1 MSARI
6 RLISATTTAAL
17 AAVLAPASMAAE
29 TSEFTISNIT
39 DFHGYWEETK
49 RVPGA
54 AHLKCAVDEA
64 AAGKTHI
71 FTSAGDNIGASPFAS
86 KLLNDAPT
94 LEILNLMNL
103 QVSALGN
110 HELDEGA
117 EEFST
122 NVTKAANFDYL
133 AANAETVKNTKDYVV
148 KDLDGAKVA
157 FVGTVTDDMPNLVNP
172 KSIEG
177 ITWNNPVET
186 TNTLA
191 EKLKKDGEAD
201 VVVALVHEGGI
212 KANEFSDA
220 VDVAFLGHSHQVIA
234 PAGEKPLLIQAGFYG
249 NNLANVDFSFDRTSK
264 KLTVKNAEFLD
275 ADAIRACDTP
285 QPEIDAVV
293 KDALEKA
300 GAEGKKVIG
309 RADADMYK
317 AGDKESQLNNYIA
330 EATRQGVSKNSS
342 VTADIGV
349 MNAGGVRAEIEAGD
363 VTYEQAFSVQPFGGE
378 NTYVELK
385 GSDVV
390 AALEE
395 QWRDDPERPMFP
407 LGISDNVSYTYDPE
421 APVGSKI
428 TSVTVDGAPIDPE
441 RTYVVAGST
450 FLLGGGDNFK
460 AFTRGTAPANLGYV
474 DLNAFVEAL
483 GGGQAQRRSQS
494 NVGVHLPAPLKAGEE
509 ATIELSSLLFDQ
521 GETATTATAMLGDA
535 KASAPI
541 SPDNEGLTA
550 NEYGTA
556 TVKLTVPAG
565 LSGAQELRI
574 TTDAGTEVAVPV
586 EVAPATDQAQ
596 PDKREPSKPEPNK
609 PEPNKPAPAAPAAEN
624 GSSSQDLGW
633 IIPVA
638 IAGAFGLANL
648 VALLFPFAVDRVLGP
663 IAKR

>member
-1 MSARI
+1 MSARYRI
-6 RLISATTTAAL
+6 QLITATTTAAL
-17 AAVLAPASMAAE
+17 AAAFTPFTPAALAAE
-29 TSEFTISNIT
+29 TSEFTISNVT

-49 RVPGA
+49 YVPGA

-64 AAGKTHI
+64 AAGKTHV

-94 LEILNLMNL
+94 LEILNRMNL

-117 EEFST
+117 EDFS
-122 NVTKAANFDYL
+122 NRVTKAADFDFL
-133 AANAETVKNTKDYVV
+133 AANAKTVKNTKDYVV

-157 FVGTVTDDMPNLVNP
+157 FVGTITDDMPNLVNP

-177 ITWNNPVET
+177 IAWNDPVAT
-186 TNTLA
+186 TNELA
-191 EKLKKDGEAD
+191 EQLKDSGEAD
-201 VVVALVHEGGI
+201 VVIALVHEGGI
-212 KANEFSDA
+212 KADEFSDA
-220 VDVAFLGHSHQVIA
+220 VDVAFLGHSHQSIE
-234 PAGEKPLLIQAGFYG
+234 PTGEKPLLIQAGSYG
-249 NNLANVDFSFDRTSK
+249 ANLANVDLSFDRATK
-264 KLTVKNAEFLD
+264 KLTVRNAELLD
-275 ADAIRACDTP
+275 ADTIRACDTP

-293 KDALEKA
+293 KDALAKA
-300 GAEGKKVIG
+300 GTEGKKVIG
-309 RADADMYK
+309 HTDEDLYK

-330 EATRQGVSKNSS
+330 EATRQGVTQNSS

-349 MNAGGVRAEIEAGD
+349 MNAGGVRAELEAGD

-390 AALEE
+390 QALEE
-395 QWRDDPERPMFP
+395 QWRDDPDRPMFP
-407 LGISDNVSYTYDPE
+407 LGISDNVSYTYDPA
-421 APVGSKI
+421 APVGSKV

-441 RTYVVAGST
+441 KTYVVAGST

-460 AFTRGTAPANLGYV
+460 AFTKGTAPANLGYV
-474 DLNAFVEAL
+474 DLNALVEAL
-483 GGGQAQRRSQS
+483 SGGQQQRTSQS
-494 NVGVHLPAPLKAGEE
+494 NVGVHLPAPLTAGKE

-521 GETATTATAMLGDA
+521 GETATTATASLGDA
-535 KASAPI
+535 SGSATI
-541 SPDNEGLTA
+541 SPNNGDMTA

-565 LSGAQELRI
+565 MSGTQELRI
-574 TTDAGTEVAVPV
+574 TTDAGTEVTVPV
-586 EVAPATDQAQ
+586 EVAAATDQA
-596 PDKREPSKPEPNK
+596 KPEPNK
-609 PEPNKPAPAAPAAEN
+609 PNKPAEPNKPN
-624 GSSSQDLGW
+624 TGGSNSGDLGW

-663 IAKR
+663 VAKR

>member
-6 RLISATTTAAL
+6 RLISATTAIAL
-17 AAVLAPASMAAE
+17 AAAAAPASMAAE

-54 AHLKCAVDEA
+54 AHLKCALDNA
-64 AAGKTHI
+64 ADGKTHI

-122 NVTKAANFDYL
+122 NVTKAAKFDYL
-133 AANAETVKNTKDYVV
+133 AANAESVANTKDYVV

-186 TNTLA
+186 TNKLA
-191 EKLKKDGEAD
+191 DKLKKDGEAD

-212 KANEFSDA
+212 KADEFSDA

-249 NNLANVDFSFDRTSK
+249 NTLANVDFSFDRATK
-264 KLTVKNAEFLD
+264 KLTVRNTELLD

-309 RADADMYK
+309 RADEDLYK

-330 EATRQGVSKNSS
+330 EATRRGVTNNSS

-349 MNAGGVRAEIEAGD
+349 MNAGGVRAEIESGD

-378 NTYVELK
+378 NTYVELQ

-407 LGISDNVSYTYDPE
+407 LGISDNVTYTYDPK

-428 TSVTVDGAPIDPE
+428 TSVTVDGVPIDPDK
-441 RTYVVAGST
+441 TYVVAGST
-450 FLLGGGDNFK
+450 FLLGGGDKFK

-474 DLNAFVEAL
+474 DLNALVEAL
-483 GGGQAQRRSQS
+483 NTGQKPRRSQS
-494 NVGVHLPAPLKAGEE
+494 NVGVHLPTPLKAGEE
-509 ATIELSSLLFDQ
+509 ATIELSSLLFDR
-521 GETATTATAMLGDA
+521 GESATTVTATLGDA
-535 KASAPI
+535 QADAPI
-541 SPDNEGLTA
+541 SPDTAGLTA

-556 TVKLTVPAG
+556 TVKLTVPAD
-565 LSGAQELRI
+565 LSGTQDLRI
-574 TTDAGTEVAVPV
+574 TTDAGTEATVPV
-586 EVAPATDQAQ
+586 EVAPAA
-596 PDKREPSKPEPNK
+596 EPAPNEPKPENPAAPN
-609 PEPNKPAPAAPAAEN
+609 EPKPAPAAN
-624 GSSSQDLGW
+624 GSSTGGIAW

-638 IAGAFGLANL
+638 IAGVFGLANL
-648 VALLFPFAVDRVLGP
+648 LALLFPFAVDGVLGP
-663 IAKR
+663 VAKL

>member
-1 MSARI
+1 MSARFRI
-6 RLISATTTAAL
+6 QLITATTTAAL
-17 AAVLAPASMAAE
+17 AAAFTPFTPAALAAE
-29 TSEFTISNIT
+29 TSEFTISNVT

-49 RVPGA
+49 YVPGA

-64 AAGKTHI
+64 AAGKTHV

-94 LEILNLMNL
+94 LEILNRMNL

-117 EEFST
+117 EDFS
-122 NVTKAANFDYL
+122 NRVTKAADFDFL
-133 AANAETVKNTKDYVV
+133 AANAKTVKNTKDYVV

-157 FVGTVTDDMPNLVNP
+157 FVGTITDDMPNLVNP

-177 ITWNNPVET
+177 IAWNDPVAT
-186 TNTLA
+186 TNELA
-191 EKLKKDGEAD
+191 EQLKDSGEAD
-201 VVVALVHEGGI
+201 VVIALVHEGGI
-212 KANEFSDA
+212 KADEFSDA
-220 VDVAFLGHSHQVIA
+220 VDVAFLGHSHQSIE
-234 PAGEKPLLIQAGFYG
+234 PTGEKPLLIQAGSYG
-249 NNLANVDFSFDRTSK
+249 ANLANVDLSFDRATK
-264 KLTVKNAEFLD
+264 KLTVRNAELLD
-275 ADAIRACDTP
+275 ADTIRACDTP

-293 KDALEKA
+293 KDALAKA
-300 GAEGKKVIG
+300 GTEGKKVIG
-309 RADADMYK
+309 HADNQMYK
-317 AGDKESQLNNYIA
+317 AGDRESQLNNYIA
-330 EATRQGVSKNSS
+330 EATRRGVSNNSS

-407 LGISDNVSYTYDPE
+407 LGVSDNVAYTYDPA

-428 TSVTVDGAPIDPE
+428 TSVTVDGAPIDPNK
-441 RTYVVAGST
+441 TYVVAGST

-474 DLNAFVEAL
+474 DLNALVEAL
-483 GGGQAQRRSQS
+483 GAGREQRTSQS
-494 NVGVHLPAPLKAGEE
+494 NVGVHLPAPLTAGEE
-509 ATIELSSLLFDQ
+509 ATIELSSLLYGQ
-521 GETATTATAMLGDA
+521 GESATTVTATLGSATADA
-535 KASAPI
+535 TISA
-541 SPDNEGLTA
+541 DAAGMTA

-556 TVKLTVPAG
+556 TVKLTVPADM
-565 LSGAQELRI
+565 SGTQQLRI
-574 TTDAGTEVAVPV
+574 TTDAGTDVTVPV
-586 EVAPATDQAQ
+586 DVAPASAPQTAT
-596 PDKREPSKPEPNK
+596 PSFI
-609 PEPNKPAPAAPAAEN
+609 A
-624 GSSSQDLGW
+624 GLVGTLGW
-633 IIPVA
+633 VLPLGFA
-638 IAGAFGLANL
+638 AL
-648 VALLFPFAVDRVLGP
+648 VGMASVIALLFPFEVDRVLGP